1 MIIMEQDLITGV
13 VATGA
18 GEILGAMVITQVGT
32 THGLTHSTILGIT
45 DMLAGMEVGILLGM
59 DGADITILGTGVVR

>member
-1 MIIMEQDLITGV
+1 MEL
-13 VATGA
+13 
-18 GEILGAMVITQVGT
+18 ILGAMVITQVGT

-59 DGADITILGTGVVR
+59 DGVDITILGTGVVR

>member
-1 MIIMEQDLITGV
+1 M
-13 VATGA
+13 ATGA

-59 DGADITILGTGVVR
+59 DGVDITILGTGVVR